1 MRNYYFECYNE
12 DGSLKY
18 IPVNGICGFFK
29 IKLDTH
35 LDPKDINKDD
45 CFIEPTKRVV
55 VLDPQDIPDPW
66 DLSF

>member
-29 IKLDTH
+29 IKLEMFH
-35 LDPKDINKDD
+35 KNYKDPLFSLK
-45 CFIEPTKRVV
+45 T
-55 VLDPQDIPDPW
+55 
-66 DLSF
+66 